1 MSHSTNTCE
10 DATHPRGPAVPS
22 GTGGARPLGVEQRPV
37 CGAGAIARAAASV
50 GWSRTRRR
58 TAAMVVGSLVVI
70 MTGCAAQPRAQ
81 RAETSGPVERPTK
94 EFRSHHA
101 EILVHLGHV
110 DAMAA
115 RLGQETRE
123 QQVRTMQSVVG
134 FFKEHI
140 GPHAMD
146 EERVLYPAVR
156 RRAGEGN
163 RLTEVPIYEH
173 RIVERWIA
181 GLEAEAAKPSPDA
194 AAFAQKAVHLV
205 GLLRAHFEVEEQ
217 VLLPVLD
224 ATMTPAEFKREVGD
238 RMAH

>member
-1 MSHSTNTCE
+1 MKEEMN
-10 DATHPRGPAVPS
+10 
-22 GTGGARPLGVEQRPV
+22 
-37 CGAGAIARAAASV
+37 SV
-50 GWSRTRRR
+50 RTRMASAEFPAR
-58 TAAMVVGSLVVI
+58 TRVCRLGAFVTASSLVVI
-70 MTGCAAQPRAQ
+70 MAGCAARPRGEGTNTFQ
-81 RAETSGPVERPTK
+81 SVEQPTK

-101 EILVHLGHV
+101 DVLEHLGHV

-115 RLGQETRE
+115 RLTKETGDE
-123 QQVRTMQSVVG
+123 QRQTMRRIVG

-140 GPHAMD
+140 GPHALD
-146 EERVLYPAVR
+146 EERVLYPAVQ

-181 GLEAEAAKPSPDA
+181 DLDTEAAKDAPDA
-194 AAFAQKAVHLV
+194 AAFSQKAVHLV

-217 VLLPVLD
+217 VLLPILD